1 MVLSVVRK
9 TFKCIEAIAR
19 LPEGLTVSETATITG
34 LSRPATN
41 RFLED
46 LAQDGIIF
54 RDSKTKR
61 YRLGPRLY
69 QWGNVAMQTGTP
81 VNIARKEI
89 ISLCLDL
96 DTECNF
102 LVLNDM
108 ETVIVERCTLMDG
121 IPVNRPLQTPPRI
134 WYQTGT
140 GKIIVA
146 FSSPKTRQ
154 SVLERTYKRPDL
166 NPPPRESLEVQLE
179 QAQSRGFVATPDPR
193 NRAQTGIVV
202 PIFDSSGYAI
212 AAIGSYM
219 NADDLKNESGMSLVA
234 KMTATA
240 ARISH
245 FLGFE
250 EMLEEG
256 SS

>member
-1 MVLSVVRK
+1 MVLSVVQK

-19 LPEGLTVSETATITG
+19 LPEGLTVSETAAITG

-41 RFLED
+41 RLLDD
-46 LAQDGIIF
+46 LAQDNIVF
-54 RDSKTKR
+54 RDSKSKR

-69 QWGNVAMQTGTP
+69 QWANVAMQAGTP

-89 ISLCLDL
+89 ISLCLDM

-102 LVLNDM
+102 LVLNDLD
-108 ETVIVERCTLMDG
+108 TVIVERCTLMDG
-121 IPVNRPLQTPPRI
+121 VPVNRPLQAPSRI

-140 GKIIVA
+140 GKVVVA
-146 FSSPKTRQ
+146 YSSPEARQ

-166 NPPPRESLEVQLE
+166 NPPPRKNLEAQLE
-179 QAQSRGFVATPDPR
+179 QAKSRGFVATPDPR
-193 NRAQTGIVV
+193 NPAQTGIVV
-202 PIFDSSGYAI
+202 PIFDSSGYAV

-219 NADDLKNESGMSLVA
+219 NADDLENESGMTLVA

-240 ARISH
+240 GRISH
-245 FLGFE
+245 YLGFE
-250 EMLEEG
+250 ERHEEG